1 MTVRLGIMGGTFDPI
16 HNVHLLK
23 ASEAAHRLGLDEV
36 LFVPA
41 GRPWQKD
48 LLKVSAAEERYAMTS
63 LAVAPNARFSA
74 SRMEVD
80 RAGPTYAVDTLREL
94 RHLHGPGAQLY
105 FIAGADV
112 LASIASWREAHS
124 LTELAHFVFCSRPGY
139 ELAGTGLLLRD
150 RVTLLH
156 VPVWEISSTVIRQ
169 RVNRGQSIRYLV
181 PDPVAD
187 YIAER
192 GLYRDDAH

>member
-1 MTVRLGIMGGTFDPI
+1 MAVRLGIMGGTFDPI

-23 ASEAAHRLGLDEV
+23 ASEAAYRLGLDEV

-48 LLKVSAAEERYAMTS
+48 LLRVSGAEERYVMTR
-63 LAVAPNARFSA
+63 LAVAADPRFSV

-94 RHLHGPGAQLY
+94 RRLHGPCVQLF

-112 LASIASWREAHS
+112 LASIATWREARS
-124 LTELAHFVFCSRPGY
+124 LGELAHFVFCSRPGY
-139 ELAGTGLLLRD
+139 ELGGSSLLGRE

-169 RVNRGQSIRYLV
+169 RVSRVQSIRYLV
-181 PDPVAD
+181 PDPVVD
-187 YIAER
+187 YITER
-192 GLYRDDAH
+192 GLYRE